1 MSETTHHTLNADGFD
16 FGVRVYPAAAPNG
29 SVLVWLHGGAFMFG
43 TIDMPEADEVARRL
57 SETGTTVVSVDYT
70 LGPLDGLDG
79 LPGPEEGTPGP
90 SPEQFAAELAAA
102 GPRSPYPTASL
113 QTVAAFEWA
122 RANAHTWGA
131 DPRRVS
137 LGGASAGGNLSAGAA
152 VRLRDAGGDAP
163 ASLLLVYPVLHSE
176 LPAGRSRAP
185 RLPGRVAA
193 RADVPARDDSS
204 DQRELSRRRV
214 TRRAVRVPRW
224 TRHAR
229 DAAHGDRDCR
239 ARPAAHVGRGVRGG
253 SRPRRRGR
261 HAREGTRS
269 AARVPEPSRRPGSR
283 AHARDHGDA
292 RSARIDTPGPVR

>member
-137 LGGASAGGNLSAGAA
+137 LGGASAGGNLSAGAS

-176 LPAGRSRAP
+176 LPPADPELLAFLDELPPGQTFPPETTRAINASYLAGASPDEPYAFPGGHDMRGMP
-185 RLPGRVAA
+185 RTVIVTAERDRLRTSGEAFAA
-193 RADVPARDDSS
+193 D
-204 DQRELSRRRV
+204 L
-214 TRRAVRVPRW
+214 
-224 TRHAR
+224 
-229 DAAHGDRDCR
+229 AHGGVDVTLVKER
-239 ARPAAHVGRGVRGG
+239 AALHGFLNQVGDPAAEHTLAIMATALG
-253 SRPRRRGR
+253 S
-261 HAREGTRS
+261 
-269 AARVPEPSRRPGSR
+269 
-283 AHARDHGDA
+283 D
-292 RSARIDTPGPVR
+292 